1 MCFFIILRSK
11 SIYIIILIFN
21 SLNVLTEKRV
31 IVSNKSCEEF
41 PQFSLQI
48 SLKLCCDVET
58 VLRCKSRIS
67 TYWIFKIMS
76 LKYTK
81 MSSKQKN
88 ISWQAWNSKSTPK
101 TRIVLFAR
109 ESCKDVAKEKL
120 SRLFFSQAGF
130 LLNCTFKIMPCLEP
144 N

>member
-1 MCFFIILRSK
+1 M
-11 SIYIIILIFN
+11 
-21 SLNVLTEKRV
+21 NVLTEKRV

-120 SRLFFSQAGF
+120 SRLFFSHNSSWLFTQLYLQNYAMSWTKLIF
-130 LLNCTFKIMPCLEP
+130 LFSNLCIYTQSQG
-144 N
+144 